1 MYDEK
6 VLELPQDS
14 STGITHIPQPISWCR
29 AMTELNITAGG
40 EDFQCLLGPPATQDV
55 VKWSEDNLLAVSTE
69 RGVIILSPCNLS
81 GARHFAAAAEDSEG
95 AAQRPSSFVSCSPYG
110 HAR

>member
-1 MYDEK
+1 
-6 VLELPQDS
+6 
-14 STGITHIPQPISWCR
+14 
-29 AMTELNITAGG
+29 MTELNITAGG

-81 GARHFAAAAEDSEG
+81 GARHFAAAAEDSKG
-95 AAQRPSSFVSCSPYG
+95 AAQRPSSFFFPVPPYG
-110 HAR
+110 HAC